1 LIKIYFAHSRMKAI
15 LIIVAL
21 ALAASLAW
29 RYKDAGL
36 VQSMAEQ
43 EEQARPTLQF
53 DNGASVVPTDAS
65 PALGSA
71 SRSGIHKCKKG
82 SVVTYT
88 DAPCELGKHEQAMA
102 GGTVTVVKGQRP
114 AVSAPAAAGSQ
125 ALLRTL
131 AGNPNEPSLRDK
143 AIERA
148 VNPD

>member
-1 LIKIYFAHSRMKAI
+1 MKA
-15 LIIVAL
+15 LFVFL
-21 ALAASLAW
+21 ALVLGATVAW

-36 VQSMAEQ
+36 MHSITEQ
-43 EEQARPTLQF
+43 EEQARPTLKF
-53 DNGASVVPTDAS
+53 DNGSSVVPTDAQ
-65 PALGSA
+65 PAVGA
-71 SRSGIHKCKKG
+71 AARSGIHKCKKG

-88 DAPCELGKHEQAMA
+88 DAPCELSKHEQAMA

-114 AVSAPAAAGSQ
+114 AAPAPAAAGSQ

-148 VNPD
+148 VNPE